1 MKINCN
7 SLEGTRRVVTYARC
21 STSRDQK
28 PEIQL
33 EELRRY
39 CSARGW
45 QVVDEVID
53 HGYSGTRSDRPGLKR
68 IMELARSR
76 QVDVVVVV
84 KLDRLF
90 RSLKHL
96 VITLQEFTE
105 LDVDFVSIKDQ
116 IDVTTASGRLMLH
129 LLAAFAEFE
138 RELIV
143 ERTILGLEYAKS
155 QGKRLGRPPENTFG
169 QVAKILELRDEGLS
183 YTAVAK
189 RLGITKSAVYRAIH
203 IHGSKSLPQII
214 EKTQVETR
222 VAND

>member
-1 MKINCN
+1 MKPTNN
-7 SLEGTRRVVTYARC
+7 SLEGARRVTVYARC
-21 STSRDQK
+21 STARDQK
-28 PEIQL
+28 PEVQL

-45 QVVDEVID
+45 VIVEEIVD
-53 HGYSGTRSDRPGLKR
+53 HGFSGTRSDRPGLKR
-68 IMELARSR
+68 LMELVRSR
-76 QVDVVVVV
+76 QVDVVLVL

-90 RSLKHL
+90 RSLKH
-96 VITLQEFTE
+96 VVVTLQEFTE
-105 LDVDFVSIKDQ
+105 LGIDFVSIKDQ

-143 ERTILGLEYAKS
+143 ERTILGVEYAKS
-155 QGKRLGRPPENTFG
+155 QGKRLGRPPENTFI
-169 QVAKILELRDEGLS
+169 QVNKILQLRSDGLS

-189 RLGITKSAVYRAIH
+189 KLGITKSAVYRAIH
-203 IHGSKSLPQII
+203 INGSKSPREIV
-214 EKTQVETR
+214 EKTQLETR